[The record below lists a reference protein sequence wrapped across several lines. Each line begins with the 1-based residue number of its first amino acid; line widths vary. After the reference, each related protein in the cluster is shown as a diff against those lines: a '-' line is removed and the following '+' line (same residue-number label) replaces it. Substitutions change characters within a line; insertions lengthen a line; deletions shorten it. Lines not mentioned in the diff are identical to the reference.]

1 MLKHLLLNPS
11 GYSRHLLRAALHI
24 MMTTGLSA
32 GLPATLAAV
41 IALAVRSVI
50 LRRRHA
56 RVALHARQ
64 VVILAPPVASPDGA
78 LVLWTHLTGL
88 LRSPWRRLISGQPHL
103 AFEYLW
109 TDAGAQISMW
119 VPGTVPP
126 GLAERAIEA
135 AWPGALT
142 RTIAAQSPIPASAV
156 TEAGLELARP
166 DHYPLRADHDADP
179 LRAIFAAAE
188 GRELG
193 DATLWQVLARPV
205 AGRRLRQARHVATRL
220 AGGGA
225 PHPAARALD
234 LLTPGIARSAPRP
247 TASSYPERAAEI
259 KAILGKASSPRWA
272 VAIRYAVT
280 APTDTD
286 RTSAAGQARLRGRA
300 HALASTSAVFASNWN
315 RFARRPIRHPAAV
328 LVSRRLGRGQL
339 VAVPEL
345 AAIAHLPADAA
356 VPGLPRAGA
365 RAVPAPPAIPLP
377 GPDTRPLGETDAG
390 ARRKV
395 AISVPD
401 ARHHLHVLGETGVGK
416 TTEIAGMV
424 LADAAEGRG
433 ALVLDPKGDL
443 VNDLLARLPASA
455 GSRTVL
461 FDPADAGRTRH

>member
-32 GLPATLAAV
+32 CLPATLAAV

-156 TEAGLELARP
+156 TKAGWNWPAPTITRCGPITTLTRSGRYSPPPRDASWATRPCGRYWPARSPDEGSARP
-166 DHYPLRADHDADP
+166 
-179 LRAIFAAAE
+179 
-188 GRELG
+188 G
-193 DATLWQVLARPV
+193 T
-205 AGRRLRQARHVATRL
+205 
-220 AGGGA
+220 
-225 PHPAARALD
+225 
-234 LLTPGIARSAPRP
+234 
-247 TASSYPERAAEI
+247 
-259 KAILGKASSPRWA
+259 
-272 VAIRYAVT
+272 
-280 APTDTD
+280 
-286 RTSAAGQARLRGRA
+286 
-300 HALASTSAVFASNWN
+300 
-315 RFARRPIRHPAAV
+315 
-328 LVSRRLGRGQL
+328 
-339 VAVPEL
+339 
-345 AAIAHLPADAA
+345 
-356 VPGLPRAGA
+356 
-365 RAVPAPPAIPLP
+365 
-377 GPDTRPLGETDAG
+377 
-390 ARRKV
+390 
-395 AISVPD
+395 
-401 ARHHLHVLGETGVGK
+401 
-416 TTEIAGMV
+416 
-424 LADAAEGRG
+424 
-433 ALVLDPKGDL
+433 
-443 VNDLLARLPASA
+443 
-455 GSRTVL
+455 
-461 FDPADAGRTRH
+461 